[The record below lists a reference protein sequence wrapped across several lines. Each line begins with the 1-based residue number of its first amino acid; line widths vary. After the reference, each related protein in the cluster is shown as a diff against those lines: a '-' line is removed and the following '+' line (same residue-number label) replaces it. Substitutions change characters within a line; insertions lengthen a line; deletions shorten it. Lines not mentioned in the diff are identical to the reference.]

1 MSVFFPRQTEYK
13 EQAEY
18 LFGDPTYAT
27 TAAPEWLNFLKTF
40 YAAGTPPSGGTSV
53 CGSSSIPDEAPE
65 DSDALLI
72 NPTFSDFID
81 GTHQVESE
89 VARSVTKVKVEYGGD
104 ATPLLE
110 TLGFIP
116 EEGDS
121 LYYYSGDLVGQYAGP
136 KYSATWDRS
145 FWIMESETTGFQEAV
160 YVYDMSEG
168 SYEAEVLYFPPSINI
183 TLDDVLA
190 LSFISPIEEAIDM
203 GAQYGYIAFSENNAN
218 DIGIVTTIALYTD
231 AGDGTSYSEVPLIAG
246 GQVVPIVQCDGVV
259 NGSDQFFILAGGFA
273 ATIYDWDPN
282 HPLAMKKIDAL
293 DFGDFDFGNYISD
306 EGYYGMDITAGDEN
320 EGRYNRV
327 TVDFGRDGT
336 LITDIVIQDIYIEG
350 DYDDENF
357 LSQFFDDVWDLFFG
371 TSAGSSE
378 SFTPGLGLLTTLV
391 SLYVIW

>member
-1 MSVFFPRQTEYK
+1 MHVFFPTQTEYK

-18 LFGDPTYAT
+18 LFGDPSYST

-53 CGSSSIPDEAPE
+53 CPSSSTPDDAPE

-81 GTHQVESE
+81 GTHQVDAE
-89 VARSVTKVKVEYGGD
+89 VARSVTEVTVEYGGD

-110 TLGFIP
+110 ILGFVP

-121 LYYYSGDLVGQYAGP
+121 LYYYSGDLLGQYDGS

-168 SYEAEVLYFPPSINI
+168 SKEAEVLYFPPSVNI

-231 AGDGTSYSEVPLIAG
+231 AGDGTSYSEVPLFAG
-246 GQVVPIVQCDGVV
+246 GQVVPIVQCDGVA
-259 NGSDQFFILAGGFA
+259 NGFDIFTLIGGFSP
-273 ATIYDWDPN
+273 TIYDWDPN
-282 HPLAMKKIDAL
+282 NPLAMKKIDAL
-293 DFGDFDFGNYISD
+293 DFGISTA
-306 EGYYGMDITAGDEN
+306 GYYGMDITAGDES

-327 TVDFGRDGT
+327 TVDFGRDGR
-336 LITDIVIQDIYIEG
+336 LITDDIIIQDFYIEG

-357 LSQFFDDVWDLFFG
+357 LSSFFDDLFDLFV
-371 TSAGSSE
+371 SAGSE
-378 SFTPGLGLLTTLV
+378 RFTPDVGLLTTLV
-391 SLYVIW
+391 SLYFIW